1 MLADGFKHGGKR
13 SRAKDYEWPL
23 KAGQSKATD
32 SPSRG
37 NTTDQHLDLSPG
49 TLLIYRTTREQFCVV

>member
-23 KAGQSKATD
+23 KAGQSKETD

-37 NTTDQHLDLSPG
+37 NTTDQHLDLSPQ
-49 TLLIYRTTREQFCVV
+49 TLLIYRPAREQFCVV